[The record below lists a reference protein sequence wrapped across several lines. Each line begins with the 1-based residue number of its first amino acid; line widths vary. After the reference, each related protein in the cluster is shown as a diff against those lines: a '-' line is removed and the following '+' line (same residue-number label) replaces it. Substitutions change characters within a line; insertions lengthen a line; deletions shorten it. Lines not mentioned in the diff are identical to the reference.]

1 MADDRHEAYRAMFS
15 TEEIREKIA
24 LLSKDQIASI
34 LYDCT
39 RRALDTSI
47 YETSP
52 ISLFREVIK
61 YYKND

>member
-15 TEEIREKIA
+15 TKEIREEIE

-39 RRALDTSI
+39 RHALDTSI
-47 YETSP
+47 YQTSP
-52 ISLFREVIK
+52 ISLFRKILK

>member
-15 TEEIREKIA
+15 TEEIREEIE
-24 LLSKDQIASI
+24 LLSKDQIASL

-47 YETSP
+47 YEISP
-52 ISLFREVIK
+52 INLFREVIK
-61 YYKND
+61 HYKK